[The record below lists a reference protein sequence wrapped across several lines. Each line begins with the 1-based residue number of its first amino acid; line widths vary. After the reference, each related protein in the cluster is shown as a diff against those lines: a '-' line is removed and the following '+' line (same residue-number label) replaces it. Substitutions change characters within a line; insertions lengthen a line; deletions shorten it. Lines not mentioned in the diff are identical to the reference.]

1 MKFTEEQ
8 MALIDK
14 NLKIGKCPNC
24 GSEEK
29 KYIFP
34 EIINLTSHEEGD
46 VEQDKYDAIVA
57 QCPHCG
63 FLLFFSKQ
71 FILNK
76 QEE

>member
-1 MKFTEEQ
+1 ME
-8 MALIDK
+8 LIDK
-14 NLKIGKCPNC
+14 NLKTGKYPHC
-24 GSEEK
+24 GSEEE

-34 EIINLTSHEEGD
+34 GIINLTSHEEGYA
-46 VEQDKYDAIVA
+46 EQDKYDAIVT
-57 QCPHCG
+57 QYPHCG